1 MDNQETWHSIK
12 SLEKEL
18 QIPDTTL
25 RRYIRQH
32 GHHLN
37 IKKNGKS
44 YLVANESIP
53 LLKKIRSLY
62 VEGKSIENIETVLTN
77 EGHPITI
84 TIDNHTEST
93 ALTLNESIEDIRN
106 TLNSQMNEQ
115 KQIIQSLIQTIHEQ
129 QHYIEAKLE
138 ERDKHLIEALKEN
151 EEMKKQIAASQ
162 QKKWWQFW
170 K

>member
-1 MDNQETWHSIK
+1 I
-12 SLEKEL
+12 
-18 QIPDTTL
+18 
-25 RRYIRQH
+25 
-32 GHHLN
+32 
-37 IKKNGKS
+37 
-44 YLVANESIP
+44 
-53 LLKKIRSLY
+53 
-62 VEGKSIENIETVLTN
+62 LTN

-129 QHYIEAKLE
+129 QYYIEAKLE
-138 ERDKHLIEALKEN
+138 EHDKHLIEALKEN
-151 EEMKKQIAASQ
+151 EEMKKQIATAQ

-170 K
+170 I

>member
-44 YLVANESIP
+44 YLI
-53 LLKKIRSLY
+53 
-62 VEGKSIENIETVLTN
+62 
-77 EGHPITI
+77 
-84 TIDNHTEST
+84 NHTEST
-93 ALTLNESIEDIRN
+93 ALTLNESIKDIKN

-151 EEMKKQIAASQ
+151 EEMKKQIAAAQ